1 MGRRVVD
8 LDLRALSDLPLRCR
22 GCVFWELSPADRAF
36 AVEHDSEFEKEA
48 WCSELSLTWGAPGKM
63 VYIDDDPAGFAL
75 AGPPAAFP
83 RAAFFPAKVS
93 SDALLLATIHVLQ
106 PYQRQGIGKILVQ
119 NVVKLAKE
127 RGMRAVEC
135 FADKQWA
142 GYDCMIPA
150 EFCHAIGFKI
160 KRDHIRFPLMRIDI
174 KALAKLSE
182 SFEAKLEAFLDS
194 LKVPTAAPRPAP

>member
-8 LDLRALSDLPLRCR
+8 LDLRALHDLPLRCR

-36 AVEHDSEFEKEA
+36 AVEHDAEFEKEA
-48 WCSELSLTWGAPGKM
+48 WCSELSLTWGAPGKL
-63 VYIDDDPAGFAL
+63 VYVDDVPAGFAL

-83 RAAFFPAKVS
+83 RAGFFPARVS
-93 SDALLLATIHVLQ
+93 GDALLLATIHVMQ
-106 PYQRQGIGKILVQ
+106 DYQGQGIGKVLVQ
-119 NVVKLAKE
+119 NIVKLAKE
-127 RGMRAVEC
+127 RGLRAVEC

-142 GYDCMIPA
+142 GYDCLIPA

-160 KRDHIRFPLMRIDI
+160 KRDHVRFPLMRIDI

-194 LKVPTAAPRPAP
+194 LKVPSAAPRPAS